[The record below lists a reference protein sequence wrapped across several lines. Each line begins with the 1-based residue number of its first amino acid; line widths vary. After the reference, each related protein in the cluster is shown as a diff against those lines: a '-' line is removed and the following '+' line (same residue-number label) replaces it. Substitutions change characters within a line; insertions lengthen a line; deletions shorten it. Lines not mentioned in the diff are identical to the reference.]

1 MTEENSLYNSSIQN
15 IKASAGTKKEFDIY
29 RFEYYNSDIEYLK
42 KSRRYDLHAFIFIT
56 EGSGSHIIDFI
67 EYPLK
72 PGRCFYIGYGQIHAW
87 KSLKNAKGYIL
98 LFTDDF
104 YNIIY
109 TGNDLIKSDK
119 ILSSLPVFSDIPRNS
134 FKEWDVLFNEIEIEF
149 NVKSAEWRLIICLLL
164 KALALRIRRLS
175 KDELFSNDRFKSSY
189 DIVIQYKE
197 MINEYFIS
205 YKAPKEYAAMLN
217 ITANYLGSVCKMITG
232 KPAGELI
239 KARIILEAKRLII
252 HTQLT
257 ISEITHQLGF
267 NNKSHFGKY
276 FKNYT
281 KLSPDQFRKKYA
293 KKYIRSIL

>member
-1 MTEENSLYNSSIQN
+1 MTKENNPYQYTIENL
-15 IKASAGTKKEFDIY
+15 KGRTKKYKEFDVF
-29 RFEYYNSDIEYLK
+29 RFEYDANDIEYLK
-42 KSRRYDLHAFIFIT
+42 KSQRFDFHAFIFIT

-67 EYPLK
+67 EYTLK
-72 PGRCFYIGYGQIHAW
+72 PGRCFYISYGQIHAW
-87 KSLKNAKGYIL
+87 KSLKSVKGYIL

-109 TGNDLIKSDK
+109 TGNDLIKSDR
-119 ILSSLPVFSDIPRNS
+119 ILASLSVFSDIPKNS
-134 FKEWDVLFNEIEIEF
+134 TAQWNTFFNEIEVEF
-149 NVKSAEWRLIICLLL
+149 NDKASEWRLIICLLL
-164 KALALRIRRLS
+164 KALALRIKRLN
-175 KDELFSNDRFKSSY
+175 KAVLPGNDTFKSSY
-189 DIVIQYKE
+189 DIVMQYKE

-205 YKAPKEYAAMLN
+205 HKAPKEYAGMLN
-217 ITANYLGSVCKMITG
+217 ITPNYLGSVCKMITG

-267 NNKSHFGKY
+267 TNKSHFGKY

-281 KLSPDQFRKKYA
+281 KLSPDQFRKKYTE
-293 KKYIRSIL
+293 KYVNTIL